1 MEGADTLATVQL
13 FVVLLVVAAL
23 VALITRRVAIPYPWH
38 LSWARLDV
46 EASFSPRLPPLPDA
60 PPMPPELARLPVPE
74 DAWYRTWAG
83 YDLPIPDPGERDRR
97 LPTDRD
103 GLLELRRR

>member
-38 LSWARLDV
+38 LPWSDSR
-46 EASFSPRLPPLPDA
+46 
-60 PPMPPELARLPVPE
+60 
-74 DAWYRTWAG
+74 
-83 YDLPIPDPGERDRR
+83 
-97 LPTDRD
+97 
-103 GLLELRRR
+103 